1 MDVRGQIER
10 MLQDLAPRPLS
21 DGYGREAAV
30 LMPVYQRDGQ
40 PHFLLTRRTHT
51 VETHKGQISFPGG
64 MRDAGEDLRATALR
78 ETFEEVG
85 IESAEIE
92 VLGRFHEYLAV
103 TNVRVVPFV
112 GYLATPPLTRPHPHE
127 VAEVL
132 EVPFAFFRDRSR
144 LRVEPMERQGRVIE
158 VYFYDYGHHEIW
170 GLTAR
175 IIRDFLLELD
185 GRGGTTG

>member
-1 MDVRGQIER
+1 MDVRER
-10 MLQDLAPRPLS
+10 MQFMLRDLVPRSLS
-21 DGYGREAAV
+21 SGYSREAAV
-30 LMPVYQRDGQ
+30 LIPVFLRGGE

-64 MRDAGEDLRATALR
+64 MRDTGEELRATALR

-85 IESAEIE
+85 IGSSSIE

-112 GYLATPPLTRPHPHE
+112 GFLPAPPVARPQPQE

-132 EVPFAFFRDRSR
+132 EVPFAFFRDPSR
-144 LRVEPMERQGRVIE
+144 LRVEPMERQGRVID
-158 VYFYDYGHHEIW
+158 VYFYDFGNHVIW

-175 IIRDFLLELD
+175 VVRDFLLELD
-185 GRGGTTG
+185 ARQ